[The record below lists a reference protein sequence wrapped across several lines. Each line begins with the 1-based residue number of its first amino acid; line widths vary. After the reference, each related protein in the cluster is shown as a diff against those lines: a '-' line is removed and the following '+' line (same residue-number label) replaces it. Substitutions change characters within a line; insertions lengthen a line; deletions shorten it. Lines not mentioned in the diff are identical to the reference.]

1 MSKLHKEKKL
11 ENIRKNYRK
20 GKKIS
25 LIFFMSKMKISNTFL
40 GFGDISIEKFKF
52 YSSGYLID
60 IN

>member
-40 GFGDISIEKFKF
+40 RFGDISIEKFKF